1 MSRPHIELELREPT
15 GLGLGAFDLFK
26 VRQRIYEGEL
36 KPATQYL
43 GADGAW
49 HPLADHPAFEEV
61 FWLLGVDP
69 NEDGRVTKRTTF
81 GGWKTDSVQQ
91 EQVQVNPREGRKGGL
106 LGRFFGK

>member
-15 GLGLGAFDLFK
+15 GLGLGSFDLFK

-43 GADGAW
+43 GSDDEW
-49 HPLADHPAFEEV
+49 HPLADHPGFAEV
-61 FWLLGVDP
+61 FWLMGVDP
-69 NEDGRVTKRTTF
+69 NDDGRVTRRSKF
-81 GGWKTDSVQQ
+81 GGWKTDSAQQ
-91 EQVQVNPREGRKGGL
+91 EQVRVKGKQGKKGGL